1 MRVLAW
7 IGAWALVVAAASVL
21 PTWVAIALAV
31 AVFAAQLLLARSRD
45 LPPAGR
51 QAGRRDKGCAA
62 GRPLSNFFR
71 SRHGRHDGIIPSR

>member
-31 AVFAAQLLLARSRD
+31 AVFAAQLRLAPGRETCH
-45 LPPAGR
+45 LPED
-51 QAGRRDKGCAA
+51 RRGGVTKAA
-62 GRPLSNFFR
+62 RPDDR
-71 SRHGRHDGIIPSR
+71 